1 MKITPLEIRQ
11 KQFERT
17 LRGYD
22 KDEVSAFLLSLSQEW
37 EKAQD
42 EVKEMRIK
50 LEASEREVTKL
61 REVESSLYK
70 TLKTA
75 EDTGSNM
82 IEQANKAAEL
92 HLRETQFKAEGM
104 LNEAKSKAK
113 DTIELAEMTSKQM
126 LEEMEERLKSMVQLY
141 KNLESQRD
149 NLLADLKRLAGET
162 IDRVE
167 RTRGAAKDFDPE
179 HHLAMAKREAK
190 KALYPN
196 ADFEPS
202 VRKPLMPES
211 APVDLPQPVFAEEQ
225 RFQRSFFDDIQ

>member
-37 EKAQD
+37 ERAQD

-50 LEASEREVTKL
+50 LESSEREVTKL

-82 IEQANKAAEL
+82 IEQANKTAEL
-92 HLRETQFKAEGM
+92 HMREMQLKAEAM
-104 LNEAKSKAK
+104 LNEAKSKSR
-113 DTIELAEMTSKQM
+113 DIIESADVTAKQM
-126 LEEMEERLKSMVQLY
+126 LEEMEERLKALVQQY
-141 KNLESQRD
+141 KTLESHRE
-149 NLLADLKRLAGET
+149 NLLSDLKRLAGET

-167 RTRGAAKDFDPE
+167 RMKGSSREFDPDQ
-179 HHLAMAKREAK
+179 HLTLAKREAK
-190 KALYPN
+190 KLLNPN
-196 ADFEPS
+196 ADFELPI
-202 VRKPLMPES
+202 RKPTMPMPAHLTES
-211 APVDLPQPVFAEEQ
+211 SVFADERKPQ
-225 RFQRSFFDDIQ
+225 KSFFDDIQ